1 MEAQKT
7 KSDYQAEKCDLCGGE
22 ISGEPVTRTYGEE
35 QKQFCCEGCAR
46 VYDKAHENEL
56 LDAIQE
62 DGQKSGG
69 QKIDDLIL
77 DRGDTA
83 HLAIKGMWCAGCAEA
98 AERVVRK
105 QQGVKDV
112 QINFGAEQGRVQYD
126 PQNTDL
132 AAIMGSLNKLG
143 YQAHLLTDSQEKDE
157 ERHQENM
164 LLQLIV
170 AAAFGMQVML
180 LYLVQ
185 LYPRYA
191 LGQFN
196 DPEVRNLQYLIWAL
210 ATPVLFF
217 GGFSFLRGAWQSLLA
232 GTANMDTLVALG
244 TSAAYLYSVYVTL
257 TGSGEVYFDSV
268 VMITTF
274 IMLGRYL
281 ETLGGVRARKDI
293 RKLLQLQPKKALKKA
308 ADGWQEIPADQ
319 LAAGDLIL
327 VKAGSRIPAD
337 ARITEGQAALDES
350 LLTGESAPVEKSAGD
365 IVYAGTIATDNSLTA
380 EVQQTTQDTRLAEI
394 TRLVEQT
401 LSNKPPIQRLADK
414 VSVYFTILILVC
426 SVLTAA
432 GWYLTGHST
441 AAALLAAVAVLVV
454 ACPCALG
461 LATPLA
467 LTITLGRSAKEGIL
481 IRKNAALE
489 GAAKINR
496 LVLDKTGTLT
506 RGKLTVTAAVVDPET
521 VSSSQELL
529 CLAASVEQFSEHPIA
544 QAIIAACEGQIIEAQ
559 EFQAQRGAGASAV
572 LKTDPPRRFLVGSEQ
587 FLQIDDNNALAG
599 KARQHSERGETVV
612 WVGWQDA
619 VAGFIALQD
628 EPRSTALPMLRK
640 LKDLGI
646 TTVMLSGDN
655 PRTTAV
661 IAQDLGF
668 SQYEGNC
675 PPEEKAARIRQ
686 WQAAGEK
693 VAMAGDGVNDAPALA
708 QADISI
714 TTSQGTDIAGEISDA
729 ILMSPDL
736 NLIPWF
742 FNQSRRTRRIIIE
755 NLGWAFLYNLIA
767 LPLAA
772 FGVISPVIAAV
783 TMASSSL
790 LVVGNSLRLRN

>member
-1 MEAQKT
+1 MEAQKA
-7 KSDYQAEKCDLCGGE
+7 KSEHQAEKCDLCGGE
-22 ISGEPVTRTYGEE
+22 ISGEPVNRNYGGE
-35 QKQFCCEGCAR
+35 QQQFCCQGCAR
-46 VYDKAHENEL
+46 VYDKAHENDL
-56 LDAIQE
+56 LDEIQE
-62 DGQKSGG
+62 DGKGFERP
-69 QKIDDLIL
+69 KFDDLVL

-105 QQGVKDV
+105 QPGVKDV

-126 PQNTDL
+126 PHNTDL
-132 AAIMGSLNKLG
+132 ESIMGALNKLG
-143 YQAHLLTDSQEKDE
+143 YQARLLTDRQEKDE

-244 TSAAYLYSVYVTL
+244 TSAAYFYSVYVTL

-293 RKLLQLQPKKALKKA
+293 RKLLQLQPKKALRKA
-308 ADGWQEIPADQ
+308 ADGWQEIPAGE

-337 ARITEGQAALDES
+337 ARVTEGQAAVDES
-350 LLTGESAPVEKSAGD
+350 LLTGESAPVEKSAGNT
-365 IVYAGTIATDNSLTA
+365 VYAGTIAMDNSLTA
-380 EVQQTTQDTRLAEI
+380 EVQRAVQDTRLAEI

-401 LSNKPPIQRLADK
+401 LSNKPPIQRLADRA
-414 VSVYFTILILVC
+414 SVYFTVGILIFSL
-426 SVLTAA
+426 LTAA
-432 GWYLTGHST
+432 GWYLTGHSVS
-441 AAALLAAVAVLVV
+441 AALLAAVAVLVV

-467 LTITLGRSAKEGIL
+467 LTITLGRSASEGIL

-506 RGKLTVTAAVVDPET
+506 RGKLSVIHSVVDPET

-544 QAIIAACEGQIIEAQ
+544 KAILDACEGQTTGAHD
-559 EFQAQRGAGASAV
+559 FQAQRGAGASAE
-572 LKTDPPRRFLVGSEQ
+572 LDTDPPRRVRVGSQQ
-587 FLQIDDNNALAG
+587 FLQIDENTPLADE
-599 KARQHSERGETVV
+599 ARQHSERGETVV
-612 WVGWQDA
+612 WVGWQDV

-628 EPRSTALPMLRK
+628 TPRSTAPAMLHR
-640 LKDLGI
+640 LQDLGI
-646 TTVMLSGDN
+646 QAVMLSGDH

-661 IAQDLGF
+661 IARDLGID
-668 SQYEGNC
+668 QYEGNC
-675 PPEEKAARIRQ
+675 PPEQKAARIRQ
-686 WQAAGEK
+686 WQDQGEK
-693 VAMAGDGVNDAPALA
+693 VAMTGDGVNDAPALA
-708 QADISI
+708 QADISL

-729 ILMSPDL
+729 VLMSPDL

-742 FNQSRRTRRIIIE
+742 FKQSRRTRRIIIE

-772 FGVISPVIAAV
+772 FGVISPVIAAA
-783 TMASSSL
+783 TMATSSL
-790 LVVGNSLRLRN
+790 LVVGNSLRLRR